1 MDIEKMILITVLS
14 GTLFSL
20 GLILS
25 LLGLVINFRKKRIL
39 QNKEI
44 EMLLK
49 NKELEL
55 MNAVVLAQENER
67 SKIARNLH
75 DEVGSIL
82 SMAQRNLTVTIKDI
96 PENSS
101 SHEDIK
107 FVIDVLDQSVSKIR
121 TISHEILP
129 HFLLKFGLQKTLQR
143 LIEQTQKTLS
153 HPCSFVTE
161 FENETLILE
170 QQQEIQFYSI
180 TLELLNNIVKHARP
194 ESVNLS
200 LGMFQNN
207 LFLKLE
213 HDGIAIS
220 QSDYEYLLFHSSGV
234 GLESISQR
242 LKLISGELLFERFE
256 QGGSIKLLMPIN
268 AIIEAEFS
276 KTKIK

>member
-1 MDIEKMILITVLS
+1 MILITVLS

-200 LGMFQNN
+200 LGMFHNN

-242 LKLISGELLFERFE
+242 LKLISGELLFERFD
-256 QGGSIKLLMPIN
+256 QGGSIKLSMPIN

-276 KTKIK
+276 KTEIK